1 MKSIHI
7 IEMSVKQNECMIF
20 PVHQI
25 ISTSIGAMCTALL
38 MVEKEKKKSWCFFC
52 QLIISSRHHLMLL
65 EYDCN
70 LNNIN

>member
-38 MVEKEKKKSWCFFC
+38 MVEKEKKRIGFFFV
-52 QLIISSRHHLMLL
+52 
-65 EYDCN
+65 N
-70 LNNIN
+70 